1 MTTVQSQP
9 LHLLVKRNTWEPK
22 HEWESRLLFVEDNL
36 DRHGLEKAIHLSLV
50 WANVTFL
57 GCSYPAHT
65 QELVSDYPRPDHEL
79 LRSERKKRERVER
92 KRRLSSG
99 GEVGGGEGARKQARG
114 ASHGESSSS
123 SSETAHNTS
132 GDDTDASFEQISHQV
147 DALISAIRK
156 QHEKKA
162 EKEGTRSKEARD
174 GIPKEVQQML
184 QSMCMCSQCFCP
196 GNSSSSLVNAITQ
209 RYIARFDKKFT
220 HDFEFNEMQNGS
232 TECKFFINGELI
244 TSGRD
249 ESRKTAKQKASEQFV
264 RLVNGYY
271 KENGKPCCPYEP
283 SSRRNK

>member
-9 LHLLVKRNTWEPK
+9 LHLLVKRNPWEPK

-79 LRSERKKRERVER
+79 LRTERKKRERVER

-99 GEVGGGEGARKQARG
+99 GEAGGEGPKKQARG
-114 ASHGESSSS
+114 NSHGELSGS
-123 SSETAHNTS
+123 SSETQHNTS
-132 GDDTDASFEQISHQV
+132 GDDTDASFEQISLQV

-162 EKEGTRSKEARD
+162 EKDGTRSKD
-174 GIPKEVQQML
+174 GIPKEVQKML
-184 QSMCMCSQCFCP
+184 RSMCMCSQCFSP

-209 RYIARFDKKFT
+209 RYVARFDKSFV
-220 HDFEFNEMQNGS
+220 HDFAFTEKNDGS
-232 TECKFFINGELI
+232 TECKFYVNREFVS
-244 TSGRD
+244 SGTD
-249 ESRKTAKQKASEQFV
+249 ENRKNAKQKASEQFV

-271 KENGKPCCPYEP
+271 KENGKPCCPYE
-283 SSRRNK
+283 SNSRRSK

>member
-9 LHLLVKRNTWEPK
+9 LYLLVKRNPWEPK

-50 WANVTFL
+50 WANVTFF

-65 QELVSDYPRPDHEL
+65 QELVSDYPRPDIEL

-99 GEVGGGEGARKQARG
+99 GGGEGGGGEEGARKQARG
-114 ASHGESSSS
+114 NSHGESSA
-123 SSETAHNTS
+123 SETTHNTS
-132 GDDTDASFEQISHQV
+132 GDDTDASFEQISLQV

-162 EKEGTRSKEARD
+162 EKEGTTQSRD
-174 GIPKEVQQML
+174 DIPKEVHKML
-184 QSMCMCSQCFCP
+184 QSMCMCSQCFSP

-209 RYIARFDKKFT
+209 RYIARFDKNFT
-220 HDFEFNEMQNGS
+220 HDFEFTETRNGAS
-232 TECKFFINGELI
+232 TECKIFFNGEFA

-249 ESRKTAKQKASEQFV
+249 ENRKTAKQKASEQFV
-264 RLVNGYY
+264 RLVNSYY

-283 SSRRNK
+283 NSRRNK